1 MINIKV
7 RLLGRILEKLQE
19 PCGPDMLVVDGLYRA
34 LKPFP
39 SDHVEVPA
47 RRMQWGFNQV
57 KKALIRHR
65 RLVEFIA
72 LTDSKSGEIQTMHMP
87 PWPPMNR
94 FIF

>member
-1 MINIKV
+1 MIDIKV

-39 SDHVEVPA
+39 SDHMGVLA
-47 RRMQWGFNQV
+47 RRMQRGFNQV
-57 KKALIRHR
+57 KKALIRQ

-72 LTDSKSGEIQTMHMP
+72 LTDSKSGEIQTIRMP
-87 PWPPMNR
+87 LWPPMNR